1 MKETAK
7 RVFDIEIESLKE
19 VANSIGDDFTAAVN
33 AILESKG
40 KLIVAGV
47 GKSGLIGR
55 KIAATLAS
63 TGTPSF
69 FLHPG
74 EAFHGDLGMVEHD
87 DLVILISYSGE
98 TDEVLKIIPFLK
110 WNNNKI
116 ISITGNPN
124 STIAKNSDY
133 HLNVCITREA
143 CPLELAPTSSTTV
156 TLVMG
161 DALAIALMEAREFQH
176 EDFARFHPGGSLG
189 RKLLVKV
196 KDLMR
201 KENLPF
207 IDKNASFTEMLLCMS
222 EGKLG
227 MVIVGTADK
236 VEGIVTDGDLRRALV
251 RNPDTKQL
259 HIDDMMTI
267 NPVIVEQDEYI
278 HQAEQLMIERKI
290 ATILVGSAQN
300 RTITGV
306 YQIYN
311 G

>member
-1 MKETAK
+1 MKDIAK
-7 RVFDIEIESLKE
+7 RVFNIEIDSLTE
-19 VANSIGDDFTAAVN
+19 VSSSVGDEFTATVE
-33 AILESKG
+33 AILSSKG

-74 EAFHGDLGMVEHD
+74 EAFHGDLGMVEPND
-87 DLVILISYSGE
+87 QVILISYSGE

-110 WNNNKI
+110 WNKNKI
-116 ISITGNPN
+116 ISITGNPA
-124 STIAKNSDY
+124 STIAKNSDH

-161 DALAIALMEAREFQH
+161 DALAVALMEARQFQH

-201 KENLPF
+201 RDNLPY

-227 MVIVGTADK
+227 LVMVGKPEHI
-236 VEGIVTDGDLRRALV
+236 EGVITDGDLRRALV
-251 RNPDTKQL
+251 KNPDTSQL
-259 HIDDMMTI
+259 HITEMMTP
-267 NPVIVEQDEYI
+267 NPVIISPDEYI
-278 HQAEQLMIERKI
+278 NQAEQLMIERKI
-290 ATILVGSAQN
+290 ATILVGSVT
-300 RTITGV
+300 TISIEGV